1 MLAAAHTEGQDGP
14 METAP
19 SSPRGRLALLAALLL
34 AARRPRVVSGV
45 SAGGPGP
52 RVVGGGRPDCRRRAR
67 AGTRRRAR
75 DDGARDATAGEKS
88 ANAALGIPFE
98 GGVVDEDQVA
108 VAGARVTL
116 RPEVGEP
123 VEVRTDAKGR
133 WTTRVVRLAPGKLD
147 VAVSAR
153 TDDGRAASAAFAW
166 MPSAPRADTGVLVLG
181 HASTLVVRA
190 TSSDRPVVGADVYAS
205 VVAPWAPPSY
215 AGTPTRPWVG
225 WPYHARTD
233 AKGEARLE
241 AVPDGDVRVV
251 VLAAGPLRGEAR
263 VQAPRKDAAP
273 LMVALSA
280 ARDID
285 VEVVEKATGAPVVG
299 ARLLVWGEDFHS
311 VAEPL
316 PVEPTAANGH
326 TWIRVAPIGVAW
338 SLNAIWKGATDG
350 LGASKATTIPP
361 DATRYRLELSDGV
374 RMRFPIAAGEGA
386 VPAEGTPV
394 EVRDLS
400 GDDYLEAGFVRE
412 QARVADGHVVIA
424 RLGVMEWVRAVA
436 TLEDGRVG
444 LLDSALSGGAAT
456 PKPLPVRFVR
466 PRTLT
471 VRVHDAQ
478 GNPALGCAV
487 RLFLVNGNDWG
498 PARVVDDRGVVVF
511 EGLVPTVFSVRALSC
526 PELVE
531 EGRRGVF
538 SDGESVDLSA
548 GDAEVDRI
556 VEPVRDAVVS
566 VWVDGAPGIPSQAL
580 ISVGLQPETLE
591 WTRPSGLEVDRA
603 RGEIRFRVRPPR
615 NAADTPQAC
624 YVAVR
629 LAAPGMVEVSTE
641 LTLELNSWRM
651 VGRLSLGTGGALVMS
666 VRAPADG
673 GASVYPER
681 LEADG
686 RWVPTGAK
694 PAPVLD
700 GRPDVLYEGIPLGR
714 YRLRDTVSACV
725 SEPGEVR
732 KGASPVFLS
741 LDLSRSGF
749 AEGTIE
755 LPEGIAVGEARVV
768 AVAKGIDLEGL
779 DRYGPSFTVL
789 PPNVF
794 RVRVPG
800 DRPVRLVPTAPGCIP
815 DPAMPE
821 LVVEAPG
828 AGLRLRLIRK

>member
-1 MLAAAHTEGQDGP
+1 VLVAAHPEGQDGA
-14 METAP
+14 MEPAP
-19 SSPRGRLALLAALLL
+19 ASPRRRFALLGALLL
-34 AARRPRVVSGV
+34 AAGGLVWFLASRRE
-45 SAGGPGP
+45 APGP
-52 RVVGGGRPDCRRRAR
+52 ASSGE
-67 AGTRRRAR
+67 AGPVADAGPAPGLAAGRAR
-75 DDGARDATAGEKS
+75 DGAPDATAGEKS
-88 ANAALGIPFE
+88 AKAALGTPFE

-123 VEVRTDAKGR
+123 VEVRTGAGGR
-133 WTTRVVRLAPGKLD
+133 WAASVVRLAPGKLD

-166 MPSAPRADTGVLVLG
+166 MPSALRADAGVLVLG

-190 TSSDRPVVGADVYAS
+190 TSSDRPVAGADVYAS

-233 AKGEARLE
+233 ASGEARLE
-241 AVPDGDVRVV
+241 GVPDGDVRVV

-273 LMVALSA
+273 LVVALAA

-285 VEVVEKATGAPVVG
+285 VEVVEKATGAPVAG
-299 ARLLVWGEDFHS
+299 ARLLVWGEDFFL
-311 VAEPL
+311 VAEPV

-326 TWIRVAPIGVAW
+326 TWIRSAPIGVSW
-338 SLNAIWKGATDG
+338 SLNAVWRGAVDPW
-350 LGASKATTIPP
+350 GASKATTIPP
-361 DATRYRLELSDGV
+361 DAMRYRLELSGGV
-374 RMRFPIAAGEGA
+374 RMRFPIAGGDGP
-386 VPAEGTPV
+386 VPAEGTLV
-394 EVRDLS
+394 LVRDLS
-400 GDDYLEAGFVRE
+400 GDDFVEAGFVRE
-412 QARVADGHVVIA
+412 KASVADGHVIVE
-424 RLGVMEWVRAVA
+424 RMGPMEWLRAVG
-436 TLEDGRVG
+436 TLADGRIG
-444 LLDSALSGGAAT
+444 LLASTRDGGEQVPT
-456 PKPLPVRFVR
+456 PQPVRFVR

-478 GNPALGCAV
+478 GNPAPGCAV

-498 PARVVDDRGVVVF
+498 PARAVDDEGIVVF
-511 EGLVPTVFSVRALSC
+511 EGLVPTVFSVRALSS

-531 EGRRGVF
+531 EGRRCVF
-538 SDGESVDLSA
+538 SDGEAVDLSA
-548 GDAEVDRI
+548 GDAEVDRV

-603 RGEIRFRVRPPR
+603 RGEIRFRVRPPPAR
-615 NAADTPQAC
+615 ARRPQEC
-624 YVAVR
+624 HLEVR
-629 LAAPGMVEVSTE
+629 LSARGLPAASTS
-641 LTLELNSWRM
+641 LVLEEATGRL

-714 YRLRDTVSACV
+714 YRLRDTVSGCV
-725 SEPGEVR
+725 SEVAEVV
-732 KGASPVFLS
+732 KGTNPVFLS

-749 AEGTIE
+749 AEGTVD
-755 LPEGIAVGEARVV
+755 LPEGAAVGDARVV
-768 AVAKGIDLEGL
+768 ATAKGIDLEGL
-779 DRYGPSFTVL
+779 DRYGPNFTVL

-800 DRPVRLVPTAPGCIP
+800 DRPVRLVPAAPGCIP

-828 AGLRLRLIRK
+828 AGLRLRLVRK